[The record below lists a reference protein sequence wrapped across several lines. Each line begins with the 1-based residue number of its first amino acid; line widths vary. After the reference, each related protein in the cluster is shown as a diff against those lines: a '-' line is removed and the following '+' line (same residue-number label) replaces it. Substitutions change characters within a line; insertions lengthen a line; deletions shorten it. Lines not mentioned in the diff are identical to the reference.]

1 MYSVTEKAGIKIGA
15 KQKFIELIAN
25 ANIRDAVGCDSW
37 MYWTIAF
44 HIQAILRVLGRTLTA
59 AQEEKL
65 YERLIDYKNKPLN

>member
-1 MYSVTEKAGIKIGA
+1 MYSTTEKAGIVIGA

-25 ANIRDAVGCDSW
+25 ANLKDAVGCDSS
-37 MYWTIAF
+37 MYWTVAN
-44 HIQAILRVLGRTLTA
+44 HINNILKVLGRTLTA